1 MLTESHEDDLECEN
15 SLFLGMI
22 NLDVNNIENW
32 TTNLQV
38 GNTEVQFP
46 MDTGAKCNV
55 LTRDTYHKLNITAPL
70 EKPEASLTS
79 YSGHSIATDGMVT
92 IQLQNNGHVYPVK
105 FNIIHRKTPNIW
117 EPIHVVNLTW

>member
-1 MLTESHEDDLECEN
+1 MNT
-15 SLFLGMI
+15 
-22 NLDVNNIENW
+22 IEKW
-32 TTNLQV
+32 TTNLKV
-38 GNTEVQFP
+38 GNTEVQFL